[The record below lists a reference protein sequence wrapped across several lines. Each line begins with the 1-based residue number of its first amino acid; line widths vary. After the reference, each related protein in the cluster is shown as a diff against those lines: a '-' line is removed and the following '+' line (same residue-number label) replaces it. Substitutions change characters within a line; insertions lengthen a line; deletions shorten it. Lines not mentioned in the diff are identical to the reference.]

1 MTRTLEATNVGAD
14 NVSTMVE
21 VPTVSER
28 AAVHRALGDEHR
40 VRLVDCLDGSDRTP
54 GELCELTGL
63 SSNLLA
69 FHLGILEE
77 AAIVERH
84 RSEGD
89 GRRRYVRLRH
99 EKLAGIGPVGGEAP
113 RPTTLVFV
121 CSHNSARSQFAEA
134 MWKAAGGGEVWSAG
148 TDPAERVHPGA
159 VAASRLYGVDLSGMR
174 PKGYEAVPE
183 TADLIVT
190 VCDRALE
197 LGVPLVG
204 ARLHWSIPD
213 PVGRGPGAFE
223 SVFADIASRV
233 EWLRSRAA

>member
-1 MTRTLEATNVGAD
+1 MVVEI
-14 NVSTMVE
+14 VS
-21 VPTVSER
+21 VSER

-40 VRLVDCLDGSDRTP
+40 LRLLDCLDGSDRTP
-54 GELCELTGL
+54 GELGELTGL

-69 FHLGILEE
+69 FHLGILED
-77 AAIVERH
+77 AGMVERR

-89 GRRRYVRLRH
+89 ARRRYVRLRR
-99 EKLAGIGPVGGEAP
+99 KRLAGIRLVGGEAL
-113 RPTTLVFV
+113 RTDTVVFV

-134 MWKAAGGGEVWSAG
+134 VWKAAGGGEVWSAG
-148 TDPAERVHPGA
+148 TDPAERVHPDA
-159 VAASRLYGVDLSGMR
+159 VVASRRYGVDLSGMR

-197 LGVPLVG
+197 SGVPLVG

-213 PVGRGPGAFE
+213 PVGREPGAFE
-223 SVFADIASRV
+223 SAFVDIASRID
-233 EWLRSRAA
+233 WLRTRAA

>member
-1 MTRTLEATNVGAD
+1 
-14 NVSTMVE
+14 MVE
-21 VPTVSER
+21 RLSVSEQ

-40 VRLVDCLDGSDRTP
+40 VRLVDYLAASDRAP

-69 FHLGILEE
+69 FHLRILED
-77 AAIVERH
+77 AGIVERR

-89 GRRRYVRLRH
+89 ARRRYVHLRH
-99 EKLAGIGPVGGEAP
+99 AKLAGIRLPGGRAP
-113 RPTTLVFV
+113 RAATVVFV

-134 MWKAAGGGEVWSAG
+134 VWRAAEGDRVWSAG
-148 TDPAERVHPGA
+148 SDPAERVHPGA
-159 VAASRLYGVDLSGMR
+159 VAASRRYGVDLAGMR

-197 LGVPLVG
+197 SGVPLVG
-204 ARLHWSIPD
+204 ASLHWSIPD
-213 PVGRGPGAFE
+213 PVGRGAAVFE
-223 SVFADIASRV
+223 SAFADIASRI
-233 EWLRSRAA
+233 ERLRTQAA

>member
-1 MTRTLEATNVGAD
+1 
-14 NVSTMVE
+14 MVE
-21 VPTVSER
+21 ILSVSDR

-40 VRLVDCLDGSDRTP
+40 LRLLDYLEGSDRTP

-69 FHLGILEE
+69 FHLGILED
-77 AAIVERH
+77 AGVVERR

-89 GRRRYVRLRH
+89 ARRRYVRLRR
-99 EKLAGIGPVGGEAP
+99 EKLAGIWLPGGEV
-113 RPTTLVFV
+113 RPPATVVFV

-134 MWKAAGGGEVWSAG
+134 VWRAGGGEVWSAG

-159 VAASRLYGVDLSGMR
+159 VAASRRYGVDLSGMR
-174 PKGYEAVPE
+174 PKGFEAVPE

-197 LGVPLVG
+197 SGVPLVG
-204 ARLHWSIPD
+204 TRLHWSIPD
-213 PVGRGPGAFE
+213 PVGRGPRAFE
-223 SVFADIASRV
+223 SAFADIASRV
-233 EWLRSRAA
+233 DWLRSRAA